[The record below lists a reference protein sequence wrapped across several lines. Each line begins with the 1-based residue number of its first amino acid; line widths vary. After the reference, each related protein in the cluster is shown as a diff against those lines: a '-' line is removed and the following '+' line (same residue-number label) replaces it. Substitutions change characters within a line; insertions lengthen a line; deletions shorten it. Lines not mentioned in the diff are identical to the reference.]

1 MILSKLATRRS
12 VLVAALLSAVL
23 CDGSADADIIE
34 LASGGRLDGK
44 VVPSEDDKSQFTIDL
59 AAGGRLTIPRSQV
72 ARIDTISETE
82 AEYEQLAHASPDT
95 VDAHWKMAEWCRQHK
110 LTSDYQHHLERILE
124 LDPNHADARAALG
137 FRQKDGQWLNRDDVM
152 AARGLVMF
160 EGRYVTPQHVE
171 ILTRQKESKETQA
184 DWKHRIDQLRR
195 ALTGR
200 SQDRASQAEAELRA
214 ITDPAAA
221 EAVVNLL
228 QRENDPALK
237 RFWIEIA
244 SHLDH
249 RAAID
254 ALVDLSLTDPDDDIR
269 QLCLETLI
277 KSGRN
282 GLSTP
287 YIRALNNRDNEIV
300 NRAGTALGRIRDR
313 DSIGPL
319 IDALMTKH
327 RVKVG
332 PNKNPD
338 QHAYT
343 FEKDSNAFSFGG
355 GGGPQMVTQ
364 SFRNRAVLD
373 ALLVFSGGTN
383 FEYDQ
388 EQWRGWLAAQS
399 KATAVDVRRD
409 Q

>member
-1 MILSKLATRRS
+1 MNHHHVIRRF
-12 VLVAALLSAVL
+12 AIAIALLGVSIWTKPA
-23 CDGSADADIIE
+23 CADVIE

-44 VVPSEDDKSQFTIDL
+44 VVESDDDKSQFTIDL
-59 AAGGRLTIPRSQV
+59 ATGGRLTIARSQV
-72 ARIDTISETE
+72 ARIDTTSDSE
-82 AEYEQLAHASPDT
+82 AEYEKLAHASPDT
-95 VDAHWKMAEWCRQHK
+95 VDAHAKMAEWCRQHK
-110 LTSDYQHHLERILE
+110 MTTDYQKHMERILE
-124 LDPNHADARAALG
+124 LDPNHAEARAALG

-152 AARGLVMF
+152 ASRGLVMF

-171 ILTRQKESKETQA
+171 LLKRQKDSKDTQS
-184 DWKHRIDQLRR
+184 DWKNRIEQLRR

-200 SQDRASQAEAELRA
+200 RQDRASQAQAELRA

-221 EAVVNLL
+221 DAVVNLL
-228 QRENDPALK
+228 QRENDSTLK

-244 SHLDH
+244 SHLDNH
-249 RAAID
+249 VAIE
-254 ALVDLSLTDPDDDIR
+254 ALVDLSLHDADEDIR
-269 QLCLETLI
+269 DICLDTLV

-287 YIRALNNRDNEIV
+287 YIRALSNKDNEII
-300 NRAGTALGRIRDR
+300 NRAGAALGRIRDR

-319 IDALMTKH
+319 IDALITKH

-355 GGGPQMVTQ
+355 GGGAPQVVTQ

-373 ALLVFSGGTN
+373 ALLAFSGGTN
-383 FEYDQ
+383 FDYDQ

-399 KATAVDVRRD
+399 KATAVDIRRD